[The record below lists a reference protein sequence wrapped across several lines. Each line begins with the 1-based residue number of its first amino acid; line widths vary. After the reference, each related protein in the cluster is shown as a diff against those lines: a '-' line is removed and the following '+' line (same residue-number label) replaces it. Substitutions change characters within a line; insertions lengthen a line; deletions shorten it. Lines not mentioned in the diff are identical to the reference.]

1 VSGYDGRGGKF
12 DIIAVRGADL
22 AFTVTATRRT
32 VVVGSADSNAAAIDL
47 STATIAGELYTS
59 TGAVA
64 DTMTDVVGGADD
76 NVITLSATDAQTALW
91 TEASYPWTLWVTR
104 GGDKRPWLA
113 GRVRVVDSS
122 NGVRS
127 TDGDAITLTVDSD
140 VNVSISVLAVGP
152 GDIDGG
158 TATSEPGSGID
169 GGGA

>member
-1 VSGYDGRGGKF
+1 MAQYDGRGGKF
-12 DIIAVRGADL
+12 DLIIVDGADM
-22 AFTVTATRRT
+22 AFTVTAT
-32 VVVGSADSNAAAIDL
+32 DSNAAAIDL
-47 STATIAGELYTS
+47 SAATIAGELYNADGT
-59 TGAVA
+59 VA
-64 DTMTDVVGGADD
+64 DTMTAAVSGAGS
-76 NVITLSATDAQTALW
+76 NIITLSFTETETTAL
-91 TEASYPWTLWVTR
+91 TASSYPWTLWITR

-113 GRVRVVDSS
+113 GRARVVDSS

-140 VNVSISVLAVGP
+140 VNVSISVLAIGS